1 MDVLIS
7 HAIIQ
12 SVRDTAIRFAE
23 SEGGQKEWRA
33 ILTEIIQGLPTS
45 NTPLMSQF
53 IDGQRVLRDGGDATM
68 QSGDQTRLG
77 IREIDDEGNITE
89 IYQWHLTVEGHVL
102 LSREC
107 AWFIESLRVIGFSHS
122 RGTLRGTREAFE
134 QNGITWGTLVR
145 FLRFVHEKSDW
156 TTPLMPRQVTHNG
169 VPLERHL
176 IRTQCYKDRIRW
188 CHRQILMESGTIDR
202 DELYTGTLIQDS
214 WDPHAAIH
222 ELFNQEQN
230 ETLEFE
236 GQHPIPRQS
245 VGFVVEDSRTQNKRQ
260 LTEILSIIEEKAGQ
274 GEIREGD
281 YKDYADLLMGF
292 HNSLSTVD

>member
-12 SVRDTAIRFAE
+12 SVRDTAIRFSE

-53 IDGQRVLRDGGDATM
+53 IDGQRFLRDGGDATM

-89 IYQWHLTVEGHVL
+89 IYQWCLTVEGHVL

-107 AWFIESLRVIGFSHS
+107 AWFIEVLRVIGFSQS

-134 QNGITWGTLVR
+134 QSGITWRTLVR

-156 TTPLMPRQVTHNG
+156 TTPLMPQRVAHND
-169 VPLERHL
+169 VFLDRL
-176 IRTQCYKDRIRW
+176 IRVQCYKDRIRW
-188 CHRQILMESGTIDR
+188 CHRQILLDSGTIDG
-202 DELYTGTLIQDS
+202 DNLYTGTLIPNS

-236 GQHPIPRQS
+236 GQEPPLRQS
-245 VGFVVEDSRTQNKRQ
+245 VELVVEDSRTKNKRQ
-260 LTEILSIIEEKAGQ
+260 LTEILSIIEGKAGL